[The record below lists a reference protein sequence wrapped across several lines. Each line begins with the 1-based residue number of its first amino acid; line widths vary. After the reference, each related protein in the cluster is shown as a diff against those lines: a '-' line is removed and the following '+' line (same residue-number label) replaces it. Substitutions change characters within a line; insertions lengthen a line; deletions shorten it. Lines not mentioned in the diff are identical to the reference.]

1 MDGVAGR
8 GLGRGEGCALPV
20 WVALGGV
27 GMDVDLLDQKSAV
40 GREEELILGI
50 RGRRILGTDEI
61 DVVARHLW
69 EWGRIGIRCRMG
81 IWCRMG

>member
-8 GLGRGEGCALPV
+8 GLGRCEGCALPV

-27 GMDVDLLDQKSAV
+27 GMDVDLFDEESAV
-40 GREEELILGI
+40 GREEKFIL
-50 RGRRILGTDEI
+50 RLWRRRILGTDEV

-69 EWGRIGIRCRMG
+69 GAAGNGREWDGMG
-81 IWCRMG
+81 TGVG